1 MADVGRYINGAL
13 DLNRYHA
20 HIICKTIKQ
29 GEDICKILRIL
40 KVDGVVLVTS
50 NISSSEQ
57 KEIASRWFNGEI
69 RVLVS
74 TIIALV
80 GNENPKC
87 RVIIVL
93 DLIFNLASLIQAL
106 GRLRPTQRDNN
117 ARVIQILLS
126 TPKYSS
132 LGENEYDINNCNDAI
147 NQLTQATSLTED
159 DSTTLKT
166 LFHVEE
172 YRKFVTQE
180 DCLLSRLSAVCGSV
194 STSDC
199 QRCTWCRCGQ
209 TRLDCKVA
217 TTQNSAETSNN
228 PIDYGDRNGLSERR
242 VRPLGHYKMQWSRER
257 RTAMPSIVEPTQSA
271 PAQ

>member
-1 MADVGRYINGAL
+1 M
-13 DLNRYHA
+13 
-20 HIICKTIKQ
+20 
-29 GEDICKILRIL
+29 
-40 KVDGVVLVTS
+40 LVTS

-180 DCLLSRLSAVCGSV
+180 GCLLSRLSAVCGSV